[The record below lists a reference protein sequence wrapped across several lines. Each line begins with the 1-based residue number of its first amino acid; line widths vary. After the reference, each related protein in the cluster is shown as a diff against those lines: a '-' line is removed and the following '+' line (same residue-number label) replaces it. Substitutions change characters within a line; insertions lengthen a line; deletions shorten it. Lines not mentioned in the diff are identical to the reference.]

1 MKHLKR
7 FNEDINQLSP
17 LNELQDFCETNL
29 AYLMDDGAEIE
40 VVEDKRGN
48 VKIRI
53 ILAKEASNRVHWDQI
68 KDQMIPFLIRLTN
81 KYELSKEA
89 FCDVVPPGIEPGIK
103 SKGDSRLFIM
113 WDEEPAFGSE
123 YAYLTGY
130 VKDLIA
136 ETTGYNF
143 DSFKIYEINIGI
155 HGYKQEPQPKKKS
168 FISKIKSYFK

>member
-7 FNEDINQLSP
+7 FNEDINQLSS

-48 VKIRI
+48 VKICI
-53 ILAKEASNRVHWDQI
+53 SLAKEASNRVHWDQI

-81 KYELSKEA
+81 KYELST
-89 FCDVVPPGIEPGIK
+89 EPFETGHIK